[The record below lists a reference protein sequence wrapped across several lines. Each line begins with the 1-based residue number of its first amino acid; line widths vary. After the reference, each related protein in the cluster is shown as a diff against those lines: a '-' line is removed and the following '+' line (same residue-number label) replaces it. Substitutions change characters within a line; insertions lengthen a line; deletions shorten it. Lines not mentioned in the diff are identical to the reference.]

1 MSLDFPRSFAADSP
15 RPNGI
20 RVIGFVGS
28 SGSGK
33 TTVIE
38 QLVPLLSQRGVRIGV
53 MKHAHHGFDMD
64 RPGKDSYRARA
75 AGAAQVLVA
84 SHERWVLMG
93 EVPLPTVEPNFQA
106 MLSKFDPEQ
115 VHLVLAE
122 GFSSEAFPKIEVY
135 RPNHGKPPRCW
146 PHDSS
151 LIALA
156 TDVPVD
162 TGATVI
168 RLDLNRIDQI
178 AEFVLARLP
187 ELQPIEL
194 THAD

>member
-1 MSLDFPRSFAADSP
+1 
-15 RPNGI
+15 
-20 RVIGFVGS
+20 VGS
-28 SGSGK
+28 SGTGK

-38 QLVPLLSQRGVRIGV
+38 RLVPLLSRQGLRIGV

-64 RPGKDSYRARA
+64 RPGKDSYRARE

-84 SHERWVLMG
+84 SRERWVLMG
-93 EVPLPTVEPNFQA
+93 EIPVPTAEPNFQA
-106 MLSKFDPEQ
+106 LLARFDPEQ
-115 VHLVLAE
+115 VDLVLAE
-122 GFSSEAFPKIEVY
+122 GFSGESYPKIEVY
-135 RPNHGKPPRCW
+135 RPSLGKPPRCW
-146 PHDSS
+146 PHDSN

-162 TGATVI
+162 TEAPVTL
-168 RLDLNRIDQI
+168 LDLNRIDQI

-194 THAD
+194 THVD